1 MRKARCCSER
11 LARLP
16 RSSTGHSTNGSGI
29 WRLKMAPHASI
40 PRLGPEFDEFL
51 FAPVGGDMK
60 GMTVS
65 VLSALAR
72 LDVDPRQ
79 EAANLA
85 QLPGGPAIER
95 LSLLLAVLPGG
106 ISANPDPR
114 TIAARLIPLL
124 PRRTGLGIASRETAP
139 STTMTN
145 FPTVAR
151 MAVISVLFV
160 AFTLAAQWII
170 TSNQPPARGADSHVA
185 ASDTNAAQPAS
196 RISGQ

>member
-1 MRKARCCSER
+1 MC
-11 LARLP
+11 
-16 RSSTGHSTNGSGI
+16 GFG
-29 WRLKMAPHASI
+29 RLKMAPHASI
-40 PRLGPEFDEFL
+40 PRLRPEFDEFL

-114 TIAARLIPLL
+114 TVAARLIPLL
-124 PRRTGLGIASRETAP
+124 PRRTGRGIASRETAP
-139 STTMTN
+139 SAAMTN

-170 TSNQPPARGADSHVA
+170 TSNQPPARGADGHVA